1 MPTAVD
7 LNELYDASYRR
18 LVIQIYAICSDLHEA
33 EDAVQDAF
41 VTALR
46 KKSQL
51 ARVSNPEA
59 WVRAVAL
66 NQVRH
71 GWRHASVVRRYQA
84 KVPGPQGPVDVGP
97 EHVAIVTALEEVD
110 ADQREAV
117 VLHYLADLS
126 VADIAAQLGIP
137 EGTVK
142 SRLSRARGRLAGLL
156 DDAEDDRE
164 EVRHV

>member
-18 LVIQIYAICSDLHEA
+18 LVVQIYAVCGDLAEA

-46 KKSQL
+46 KRSGF
-51 ARVSNPEA
+51 ATVGNPEA
-59 WVRAVAL
+59 WVRTVAL
-66 NQVRH
+66 NRVRH

-84 KVPGPQGPVDVGP
+84 KVPGPQGPVEVGP
-97 EHVAIVTALEEVD
+97 EHVAIVTALAGVD

-117 VLHYLADLS
+117 VLHYLADLP
-126 VADIAAQLGIP
+126 VADIASQLGIP

-142 SRLSRARGRLAGLL
+142 SRLSRARDRLAGLL
-156 DDAEDDRE
+156 DDTEDDRE